1 MSSWRR
7 HLGFRRSTQWDDI
20 QCRLGNLPPKPA
32 PFKPTPFV
40 PADDPDLRPK
50 SKDWIDERSPE
61 ELEDLEDDLDDDRF
75 LREYRKKR
83 LAELRET
90 ARVARFGSVVP
101 ISGSD
106 FVREVSQAPPDVW
119 VVVFLY
125 KDGSLKKEYDDLN
138 SKTLEAEKEVKLVQM
153 KIQDTKAHLSKLQ
166 KDMDG

>member
-20 QCRLGNLPPKPA
+20 QRRLGNLPPKPA
-32 PFKPTPFV
+32 PFKPPPFV

-75 LREYRKKR
+75 LQEYRKKR